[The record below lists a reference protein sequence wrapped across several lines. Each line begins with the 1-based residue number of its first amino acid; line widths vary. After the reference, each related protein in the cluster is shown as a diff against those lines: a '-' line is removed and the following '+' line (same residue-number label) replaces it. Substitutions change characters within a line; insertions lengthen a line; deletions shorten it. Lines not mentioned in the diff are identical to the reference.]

1 MYKNNIKKIPKSIV
15 YSKDIRT
22 YVMINNDEQ
31 ELKLRLSTL
40 DCNTS
45 TKYYQVTQTLNEQ
58 QKSKIKS
65 YFRYYT
71 PDNFENLDNVAG
83 NTTGWMCKSD
93 DVEEVEKLLGITETI
108 RKQTANLEKIQRK
121 TTDSVLNSLNKYSL
135 SFSK

>member
-1 MYKNNIKKIPKSIV
+1 
-15 YSKDIRT
+15 
-22 YVMINNDEQ
+22 MINNDEQ

-58 QKSKIKS
+58 QKSKIKT
-65 YFRYYT
+65 YFKYYT
-71 PDNFENLDNVAG
+71 PENFEDLDNVAG

-108 RKQTANLEKIQRK
+108 QKQKANLDRIQRK
-121 TTDSVLNSLNKYSL
+121 TTDSVLNSLNKYTL

>member
-1 MYKNNIKKIPKSIV
+1 MIK
-15 YSKDIRT
+15 
-22 YVMINNDEQ
+22 NDEQ

-45 TKYYQVTQTLNEQ
+45 TKYYQVTQTLNDK

-71 PDNFENLDNVAG
+71 PDNFVNLDNVAG

-108 RKQTANLEKIQRK
+108 QKQKTNLDKIQRK
-121 TTDSVLNSLNKYSL
+121 TTDSVLSSLNKYSL

>member
-1 MYKNNIKKIPKSIV
+1 
-15 YSKDIRT
+15 
-22 YVMINNDEQ
+22 MINNDEQ

-108 RKQTANLEKIQRK
+108 QKQKANLDKIQRK
-121 TTDSVLNSLNKYSL
+121 SSDSVLNSLNRYSL